1 MISRCTLIFNGEYM
15 AKYTDEEIRAFGLVQ
30 GALPKHVAVI
40 MDGNG
45 RWAKARKLSRSAG
58 HRAGVDRLRGIIRMS
73 SDLGIQSLTLYAFS
87 TENWKRPSDEVGTLM
102 ALLIEYFTNEI
113 DEMNANNVR
122 IRIIGAYEAF
132 APTVRAVIERAMKR
146 TENNTGLQLNIALNY
161 GSRAEI
167 LRAVNLAMKQAIA
180 EGKSEITSLMLEDN
194 LYTAGQPEV
203 DLVIRTS
210 GEQRISNFLLYQVS
224 YAEFLFPAE
233 YWPDFSDEAYLT
245 ALRAYQGR
253 SRRFGGLEDHA

>member
-1 MISRCTLIFNGEYM
+1 M
-15 AKYTDEEIRAFGLVQ
+15 AHYSEEEIRAFGLVKE
-30 GALPKHVAVI
+30 ALPKHVAVI

-73 SDLGIQSLTLYAFS
+73 SDLGITSLTLYAFS

-102 ALLIEYFTNEI
+102 ALLIEYFTKEI
-113 DEMNANNVR
+113 DELFANNVR
-122 IRIIGAYEAF
+122 IRIIGAYEEF
-132 APTVRAVIERAMKR
+132 APTVRNVIERAMKR
-146 TENNTGLQLNIALNY
+146 TESNTGLNLNIALNY

-167 LRAVNLAMKQAIA
+167 LRAANLAMRQAIA
-180 EGKSEITSLMLEDN
+180 EGKSEITTQMLEQS

-210 GEQRISNFLLYQVS
+210 GEHRFSNFLLYQIS
-224 YAEFLFPAE
+224 YAEFVFPDE
-233 YWPDFSDEAYLT
+233 YWPDFSDEAFLD
-245 ALRAYQGR
+245 ALRKYQSR
-253 SRRFGGLEDHA
+253 SRRFGGLEENA